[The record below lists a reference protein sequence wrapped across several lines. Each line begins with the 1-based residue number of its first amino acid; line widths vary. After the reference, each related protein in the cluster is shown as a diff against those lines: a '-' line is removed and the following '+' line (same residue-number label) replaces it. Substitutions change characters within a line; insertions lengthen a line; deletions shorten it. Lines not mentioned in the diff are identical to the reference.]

1 MEIGM
6 YVYMYIDI
14 YENTLVTVL
23 DELAVH
29 S

>member
-1 MEIGM
+1 MEIGV

-14 YENTLVTVL
+14 YENTLVTVC
-23 DELAVH
+23 DEFAVE